1 MAALLSVRKQAG
13 NLSPVFRGMTA
24 DFQVGELV
32 DGNVLSEFRL
42 EHRDTPVEAEGA
54 VGGATAPAP
63 SLVTDGL
70 SRRFRPAHAF
80 LPEFDRQRQTLCGPP
95 PVLCSNMAPL
105 GAI

>member
-1 MAALLSVRKQAG
+1 MLSVRKQAG
-13 NLSPVFRGMTA
+13 NLCPVLRGMTA
-24 DFQVGELV
+24 DFQVGEFV
-32 DGNVLSEFRL
+32 NDNVFSEFRL
-42 EHRDTPVEAEGA
+42 EHHDSPVEAEGA
-54 VGGATAPAP
+54 VGGAAAPPP